1 MVKKGDIMDYY
12 AVNALRESLKK
23 TKRFFFSPFSLKRW
37 LKLGFVGILGG
48 IAQQAGGNCNCNN
61 SGGGGSS
68 SGSDGSSQ
76 GDTEFANKAKE
87 ALQNLETFYREHSTL
102 IFALA
107 GLLILLILVLSLIF
121 QYIRANM
128 FFVFMESLI
137 QREVTIT
144 SSFGNNKGRGL
155 SLFLFRFV
163 LGLIS
168 FVIIVVASI
177 PLIIYLWK
185 MAQSSSPNWDIWSI
199 VANFF
204 LTIVTILVVA
214 IISHCIMSPTHD
226 FATAIA
232 YGKNMSIPGA
242 WSYLSGL
249 ITANPLQFF
258 VYYIMKILVSVCMG
272 FAMLILLVPIT
283 IILLIVY
290 IILAVILALVGVGV
304 YFLYTFSPVLGVIA
318 TLLGLMIFIVI
329 IMAMGYVFFCPFLP
343 IYAFFRY
350 YPLCFLEKI
359 DESLNFSEP
368 YLENNDNTGGTD
380 SGFSY

>member
-1 MVKKGDIMDYY
+1 MDYY
-12 AVNALRESLKK
+12 AVNALKESFQK
-23 TKRFFFSPFSLKRW
+23 TKNFFFGPFSLKRW

-48 IAQQAGGNCNCNN
+48 IAQQAGGSCNCN
-61 SGGGGSS
+61 SPGGGGGGSS
-68 SGSDGSSQ
+68 SGSDGTSS
-76 GDTEFANKAKE
+76 GDTEFANQAKE
-87 ALQNLETFYREHSTL
+87 AAQNLEHFYKEHSTL

-107 GLLILLILVLSLIF
+107 GLLILLILVLSIIF

-144 SSFGNNKGRGL
+144 SSFGNNKGKGF
-155 SLFLFRFV
+155 SLFSFRLV
-163 LGLIS
+163 IGLIS
-168 FVIIVVASI
+168 LIIIVVASI

-185 MAQSSSPNWDIWSI
+185 MTQSSSPNWNIWSI

-204 LTIVTILVVA
+204 LTIVTILIVA

-232 YGKNMSIPGA
+232 YGKDMSILGA

-249 ITANPLQFF
+249 MTANPLQFF
-258 VYYIMKILVSVCMG
+258 VYYIMKILVSVCVG
-272 FAMLILLVPIT
+272 FAMLILLVPVT

-290 IILAVILALVGVGV
+290 IILALILALVGVGV

-318 TLLGLMIFIVI
+318 TLLGVLILVVI

-359 DESLNFSEP
+359 DGSLNFSEP
-368 YLENNDNTGGTD
+368 YLGNDDTTGGTD
-380 SGFSY
+380 SSFSY